1 MSIERRSPGSAEELE
16 EVICL
21 EELNEFD
28 VLLSKQRATEADHD
42 YGICF
47 VQFSPSCI
55 LIQEYFLVTGER
67 HLDFPAWLT
76 IGARFNRIVKVM

>member
-16 EVICL
+16 EVICR

-28 VLLSKQRATEADHD
+28 VLLSKQRATEAGHD

-47 VQFSPSCI
+47 VQFSPSK
-55 LIQEYFLVTGER
+55 IQEYYLGLLLCYTYAF
-67 HLDFPAWLT
+67 
-76 IGARFNRIVKVM
+76 GAEVRYLQWATNPIQR